1 MLSRY
6 TQWREAKSSHAIRN
20 RFKVALVEKIPLF
33 EGFSTRELNQ
43 IARLVN
49 EFEVPAGTRLA
60 TIGEPGREMFVI
72 VEGEASVTARPER
85 TTLLKPG
92 DCFGEMSLLDGEP
105 RSATVEATTP
115 LRLLVLAQREFQQL
129 LDETASLARKIMRT
143 LCQRLREAEKYAPDT
158 KRASFGS

>member
-6 TQWREAKSSHAIRN
+6 TEWRQAKVSHAIRN

-33 EGFSTRELNQ
+33 EGLSTRELNQ

-72 VEGEASVTARPER
+72 VEGEASVTSRPNR
-85 TTLLKPG
+85 TTFLKRG
-92 DCFGEMSLLDGEP
+92 DFFGEMSLLDGEP

-143 LCQRLREAEKYAPDT
+143 LCHRLREAEKHAHHTAP
-158 KRASFGS
+158 ASFGS

>member
-6 TQWREAKSSHAIRN
+6 TQWRQAKSSHAIRH

-33 EGFSTRELNQ
+33 EGLSTRELNQ

-60 TIGEPGREMFVI
+60 TIGEPGGEMFII

-85 TTLLKPG
+85 TTFLKPG
-92 DCFGEMSLLDGEP
+92 DFFGEMSLLDGEP
-105 RSATVEATTP
+105 RSANVEATTP
-115 LRLLVLAQREFQQL
+115 LRLLVLAQREFRQL
-129 LDETASLARKIMRT
+129 LDETASLAHKIMRT
-143 LCQRLREAEKYAPDT
+143 LCQRLREAEKYALDT
-158 KRASFGS
+158 KRTSVGA